1 MFEIDGQILTMDAE
15 AVRRAAEAGAVE
27 ADRAFGAFR
36 MFAHVVVDDGAAR
49 ALTEQ
54 NRSLLPAGIA
64 AVKGKF
70 ERGAIV
76 SIASNGGD
84 RLACGITNYSSKDVD
99 RIKGLRSDQI
109 QSILGY
115 HYGQEVIHRNN
126 LVLL

>member
-1 MFEIDGQILTMDAE
+1 MLS
-15 AVRRAAEAGAVE
+15 RAC
-27 ADRAFGAFR
+27 F
-36 MFAHVVVDDGAAR
+36 
-49 ALTEQ
+49 Q
-54 NRSLLPAGIA
+54 
-64 AVKGKF
+64 
-70 ERGAIV
+70 RGEIV
-76 SIASNGGD
+76 SIVGNGGD